1 MTYQPLHRGTH
12 FYIQR
17 STSQEVGESGELEP
31 VWADCMFMNEQTG
44 KLELWRSGRFKS
56 ATAQI
61 AAWKADETDEDGIT
75 YRILQRTFRERV
87 IPEFKPQPLDIV
99 ELEDDVIPDV
109 AGDMATALAA
119 ADEDHEA
126 TDEGTCCFPHRQKWL
141 AKQMFQVD

>member
-17 STSQEVGESGELEP
+17 STDNGTT
-31 VWADCMFMNEQTG
+31 WADCMFKNEQTG

-61 AAWKADETDEDGIT
+61 AAWKADETDEDGVA

-87 IPEFKPQPLDIV
+87 IPELKPQPLDIV
-99 ELEDDVIPDV
+99 ELEGDVIPDV
-109 AGDMATALAA
+109 VGDMATALAA
-119 ADEDHEA
+119 ADEDHSA
-126 TDEGTCCFPHRQKWL
+126 TDEGSCCFPHRQKWI
-141 AKQMFQVD
+141 AEQMFQ